1 MTTSK
6 PQLLLTTLLQ
16 QTRYSYINE
25 WKLKGVM
32 SQLYAEIPDKDLRYN
47 DVGQGASF
55 RQKYSRE
62 GI

>member
-1 MTTSK
+1 M
-6 PQLLLTTLLQ
+6 
-16 QTRYSYINE
+16 
-25 WKLKGVM
+25 M
-32 SQLYAEIPDKDLRYN
+32 SQLYAEIPDKDLRYK

>member
-25 WKLKGVM
+25 WKLKGMM

-47 DVGQGASF
+47 DVGRGASF
-55 RQKYSRE
+55 R
-62 GI
+62 

>member
-16 QTRYSYINE
+16 QTRYSHINE
-25 WKLKGVM
+25 WRLKGM
-32 SQLYAEIPDKDLRYN
+32 TSQLYDEIPDKDLRYK

-55 RQKYSRE
+55 R
-62 GI
+62 